1 MLKQSLA
8 ASLIVTG
15 LVASP
20 MLSSRV
26 AAQALQSP
34 QRPQPRP
41 RQPPC
46 TSKDVSSPSRRS
58 RRRCRF
64 GGSGGVPQT
73 WVLTSVKVIAGQLKD
88 TDVAKQVYLLNKVDQ
103 TQAQAFYGKRVGVVG
118 HVGAGATHPTLEVIS
133 MREISGGCPVLPNLP
148 Q

>member
-26 AAQALQSP
+26 AAQAAKPAAPATAS
-34 QRPQPRP
+34 
-41 RQPPC
+41 
-46 TSKDVSSPSRRS
+46 TSTSVHFEGCLFTEPALTATMPLVVPA
-58 RRRCRF
+58 
-64 GGSGGVPQT
+64 GVPQT

-88 TDVAKQVYLLNKVDQ
+88 ADVAKQVYLLNKVDQ